1 VSGPFELGFKA
12 FDPHEL
18 LPHAVAR
25 RCGFYAEEGVEV
37 RLVDIALRPDVPPPP
52 AQVSCGAAALA
63 AAAGAPVRIV
73 LVACA
78 APLFWLYGRGLEP
91 LADGARIAAYPEVAP
106 PAHFLRTLLERR
118 GISAV
123 LLPCRD
129 DGARLGLLVAG
140 EVDAAVLSSATP
152 GPRAQAAGA
161 VELVAFAD
169 ELSAPTT
176 GLAVSEGFLERE
188 PRSVAAVATAL
199 RRALAVIH
207 DDAVLAEDVVAA
219 SFGQTAAEAR
229 WMVERFRSA
238 STAGGLSLTELAP
251 TMPR

>member
-1 VSGPFELGFKA
+1 MSGSLELGFKA

-18 LPHAVAR
+18 LPHAVAK
-25 RCGFYAEEGVEV
+25 RCGFYAEEDVEV

-52 AQVSCGAAALA
+52 AQVSCGAATLA
-63 AAAGAPVRIV
+63 AAAGAQVQIV

-78 APLFWLYGRGLEP
+78 APLFWLYGRGDEP
-91 LADGARIAAYPEVAP
+91 LCAGARIAAYPEAAP
-106 PAHFLRTLLERR
+106 PGHFLRTLLERR
-118 GISAV
+118 GIAATA
-123 LLPCRD
+123 LPCRD
-129 DGARLGLLVAG
+129 DAARLGLLVAG

-161 VELVAFAD
+161 VELVAFAE

-176 GLAVSEGFLERE
+176 GLAVSEEFLERQ
-188 PRSVAAVATAL
+188 PGSVAAVVTVL